1 MLEQY
6 TFEKLLE
13 YDQADRKNAEKI
25 KREQET
31 LLVHQS
37 HKENNIHGK
46 WYEIL
51 LRLFRRSYRRQ
62 RYRA

>member
-25 KREQET
+25 KREQEAV
-31 LLVHQS
+31 LIHQS
-37 HKENNIHGK
+37 SKKNNIHGK
-46 WYEIL
+46 WYEIP
-51 LRLFRRSYRRQ
+51 LRLFHRSYRRQ